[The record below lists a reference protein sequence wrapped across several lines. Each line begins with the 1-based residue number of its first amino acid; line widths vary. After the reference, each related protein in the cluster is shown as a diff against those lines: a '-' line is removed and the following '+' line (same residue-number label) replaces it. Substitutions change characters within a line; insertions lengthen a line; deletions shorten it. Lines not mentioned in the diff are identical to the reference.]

1 MQRNVI
7 LLGLIILI
15 LVSLLLMM
23 NIQSYE
29 DFHNF
34 CSACYK
40 GNTYRCLE
48 GVSTASE
55 EDKLILKALYKSSTG
70 KDLPE

>member
-1 MQRNVI
+1 
-7 LLGLIILI
+7 
-15 LVSLLLMM
+15 MM